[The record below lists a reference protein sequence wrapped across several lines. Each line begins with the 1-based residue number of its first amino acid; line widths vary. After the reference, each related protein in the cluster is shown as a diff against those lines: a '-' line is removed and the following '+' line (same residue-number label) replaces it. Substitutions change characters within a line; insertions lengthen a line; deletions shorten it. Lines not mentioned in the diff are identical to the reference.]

1 MMVCSGAGIE
11 KSFFDGRNIL
21 TGIRVPKFNMDL
33 TKLNK
38 LVITMEEC
46 GELIRACSKVMRH
59 GVEDPKYLSNLI
71 DEMGDVRAMIS
82 VLARAYELDQSK
94 IEDATQKRLA
104 KMKRPDYS

>member
-1 MMVCSGAGIE
+1 MMVCSGAGIG

-21 TGIRVPKFNMDL
+21 TGIGVPKFNMDL

-82 VLARAYELDQSK
+82 VLAKAYELDQGK

-104 KMKRPDYS
+104 KMSRPDYS

>member
-1 MMVCSGAGIE
+1 MDYSGAGIE
-11 KSFFDGRNIL
+11 KSFLGGQSTL
-21 TGIRVPKFNMDL
+21 TGIGVLKFNMDL

-82 VLARAYELDQSK
+82 VLAKAYELDQGK

-104 KMKRPDYS
+104 KMSRPDYS

>member
-21 TGIRVPKFNMDL
+21 IGIGVPKFNMDL

-59 GVEDPKYLSNLI
+59 GVEDPKYLANLI